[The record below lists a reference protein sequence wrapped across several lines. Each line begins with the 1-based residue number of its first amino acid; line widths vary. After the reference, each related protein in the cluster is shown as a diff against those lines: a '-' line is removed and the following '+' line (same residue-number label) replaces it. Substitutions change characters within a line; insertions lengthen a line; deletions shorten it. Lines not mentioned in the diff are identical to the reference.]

1 MFESQHAEVAFACQR
16 DGFEV
21 ATAGTLLGAFDGR
34 DRRDV
39 RLYAMAS
46 REEQLLASIHEH
58 LHHELQW
65 STAWGTLAAMSG
77 ILAEAGVD
85 AERLTH
91 VARTANDSARRVHE
105 VFATTVSVGV
115 LGIETGRRLL
125 TGNSVYSAY
134 LDQGLA
140 IGGPPES
147 APWQFRE
154 SAIQMFLRLMLQPA
168 ELADV
173 AERGFGAVR
182 LRDLTATMR
191 PDARL
196 ASTANLAPQW
206 WKDIYRELLA
216 TYPERGGDR
225 GYTWSRSA
233 PEDPGDIDDLKRW
246 EESILI
252 PRLLQTAAAQ
262 LDALGIA
269 VLDQTEYL
277 QVIETLKSSFLEY
290 APDDWQ
296 VEVHREPR
304 RMIDEP
310 LGVERESGVLWP
322 RPASLEVLAPE
333 DLDARVADL
342 NHGTEPKLG
351 IALYLLPATYQRQFE
366 GAPDV
371 APGTPPLLALA
382 GRVHGT
388 DDDGRVMPLAFIRP
402 DVGPRQLAQD
412 YPGDCLLLTTLRVTR
427 ERAFR
432 EDVLASDEA
441 YVLIDL
447 PLRRQIR
454 SWVKSGWTL
463 RFRVLA
469 LGPDVP
475 VNLVVFRLD
484 ELEGIWFLSYR
495 SDAGFGELAQIID
508 ESSEQLRGGLDIEPP
523 QIARIG
529 VVTSWMLSAWW
540 RLEEIEEWTTS
551 SRDGAA
557 VDPS

>member
-1 MFESQHAEVAFACQR
+1 MTDRPPTEVAFACER

-21 ATAGTLLGAFDGR
+21 AAAGTLLGAFDGR

-39 RLYAMAS
+39 RLYAMAT
-46 REEQLLASIHEH
+46 RKEQLLASIHEH

-85 AERLTH
+85 EERLTQ
-91 VARTANDSARRVHE
+91 VARTANGSARQVHE
-105 VFATTVSVGV
+105 VFATTISVGV
-115 LGIETGRRLL
+115 LGVETGRRLL
-125 TGNSVYSAY
+125 VGNEVYSAY
-134 LDQGLA
+134 LNQGLA
-140 IGGPPES
+140 IGGPTES

-154 SAIQMFLRLMLQPA
+154 SAIQMFLRLMMQPS

-173 AERGFGAVR
+173 AEHGFGAVR
-182 LRDLTATMR
+182 LRDLPATIR
-191 PDARL
+191 PDERL
-196 ASTANLAPQW
+196 AVAAPLAPHW
-206 WKDIYRELLA
+206 WDDTFRDLL
-216 TYPERGGDR
+216 TSFPERGGDT
-225 GYTWSRSA
+225 GGAWSRSA
-233 PEDPGDIDDLKRW
+233 PQDHDEVDELKRW

-252 PRLLQTAAAQ
+252 PRLLKTAAAR

-277 QVIETLKSSFLEY
+277 EVIDALRSSFLEY

-296 VEVHREPR
+296 VEIHREPR

-322 RPASLEVLAPE
+322 SPTTLEVLAPE

-342 NHGTEPKLG
+342 NHGTDPKVG
-351 IALYLLPATYQRQFE
+351 IALYLLPATYRRQFD

-371 APGTPPLLALA
+371 APATPPLLALA
-382 GRVHGT
+382 GRVRSTG
-388 DDDGRVMPLAFIRP
+388 DDGRAMPLAFIRP

-427 ERAFR
+427 DRAFR
-432 EDVLASDEA
+432 EDVLASEEA

-447 PLRRQIR
+447 PLRRQIA
-454 SWVKSGWTL
+454 SWVKTGWTL

-508 ESSEQLRGGLDIEPP
+508 ESPEHVRGELNIEPP

-529 VVTSWMLSAWW
+529 VVTSWLLSAWW
-540 RLEEIEEWTTS
+540 RLEEVEEWTTS
-551 SRDGAA
+551 NSTEAA
-557 VDPS
+557 AGPS

>member
-1 MFESQHAEVAFACQR
+1 MIDRPHAEVAFACER
-16 DGFEV
+16 DGFES

-39 RLYAMAS
+39 RLYAMAT

-85 AERLTH
+85 AERLTQ
-91 VARTANDSARRVHE
+91 VARTANESARQVHE

-115 LGIETGRRLL
+115 LGVETGRQLL
-125 TGNSVYSAY
+125 SGNKVYSGY
-134 LDQGLA
+134 LNRGLA
-140 IGGPPES
+140 IGGPAES

-154 SAIQMFLRLMLQPA
+154 SAMQMFLRLMLQPA
-168 ELADV
+168 ELAEV
-173 AERGFGAVR
+173 AKRGLGAVR
-182 LRDLTATMR
+182 LRDLRDAIR
-191 PDARL
+191 PDRRFAL
-196 ASTANLAPQW
+196 TAHLAPTW
-206 WKDIYRELLA
+206 WEDVYRDLLA

-225 GYTWSRSA
+225 GGTWSRFA
-233 PEDPGDIDDLKRW
+233 PQNPDEIDELKRW
-246 EESILI
+246 EEAILI
-252 PRLLQTAAAQ
+252 PRLLDAASTR
-262 LDALGIA
+262 LDALGMA

-277 QVIETLKSSFLEY
+277 EVINALRSSFLEY

-310 LGVERESGVLWP
+310 LGVERESSVLWP
-322 RPASLEVLAPE
+322 RPAILEVLAPE
-333 DLDARVADL
+333 DLDARVAGL
-342 NHGTEPKLG
+342 THGTEPKVG
-351 IALYLLPATYQRQFE
+351 IALYLLPATYRRQFE
-366 GAPDV
+366 GTPDV
-371 APGTPPLLALA
+371 APGTPPLLTLA
-382 GRVHGT
+382 GLVRST
-388 DDDGRVMPLAFIRP
+388 DDDDRVMPLAFIRP

-412 YPGDCLLLTTLRVTR
+412 YPGDCLLLTTLRVAR

-432 EDVLASDEA
+432 EEVLASDDA

-447 PLRRQIR
+447 PLRRQIA
-454 SWVKSGWTL
+454 SWVETGWTL

-484 ELEGIWFLSYR
+484 ELDGIWFLSYR

-508 ESSEQLRGGLDIEPP
+508 ESPEHVRGGLAIEPA
-523 QIARIG
+523 QVARIG
-529 VVTSWMLSAWW
+529 AVTSWLLSAWW
-540 RLEEIEEWTTS
+540 RLEEVEEWTTS
-551 SRDGAA
+551 NPGEGAA
-557 VDPS
+557 DQS

>member
-1 MFESQHAEVAFACQR
+1 MTDPTRDDVAFACER

-21 ATAGTLLGAFDGR
+21 AAAGTLLGEFDGR

-39 RLYAMAS
+39 RLYAMAT

-85 AERLTH
+85 EERLTH
-91 VARTANDSARRVHE
+91 VARTANGSARQVHE
-105 VFATTVSVGV
+105 VFATTISVGV
-115 LGIETGRRLL
+115 LGVETSRGLL
-125 TGNSVYSAY
+125 AGNGVYSAY
-134 LDQGLA
+134 LNQGLA

-154 SAIQMFLRLMLQPA
+154 SAIQMFLRVMMQPA
-168 ELADV
+168 ELAEV

-182 LRDLTATMR
+182 LRDLSATIR
-191 PDARL
+191 PDGRL
-196 ASTANLAPQW
+196 AAAAPLAPDW
-206 WKDIYRELLA
+206 WEDTFRDLLA
-216 TYPERGGDR
+216 TSPERGGDT
-225 GYTWSRSA
+225 GGAWSRSA
-233 PEDPGDIDDLKRW
+233 PEDPDEVDELKQW

-252 PRLLQTAAAQ
+252 PQLLETAAAR

-277 QVIETLKSSFLEY
+277 EVIDALRSSFLEY

-322 RPASLEVLAPE
+322 TPAFLEVLAPE

-342 NHGTEPKLG
+342 NHGTEPKVG
-351 IALYLLPATYQRQFE
+351 IALYLLPATYRRQFD

-382 GRVHGT
+382 GRVRSTG
-388 DDDGRVMPLAFIRP
+388 DDGRVMPLAFIRR

-412 YPGDCLLLTTLRVTR
+412 YPGDSLLLTTLRVTR
-427 ERAFR
+427 DRAFR

-447 PLRRQIR
+447 PLRRQIA
-454 SWVKSGWTL
+454 SWVKTGWTL

-508 ESSEQLRGGLDIEPP
+508 ESPDHVRGELDIEPP

-529 VVTSWMLSAWW
+529 VVTSWLLSAWW
-540 RLEEIEEWTTS
+540 RLEEVEEWTTS
-551 SRDGAA
+551 SPAEDAA
-557 VDPS
+557 DPS

>member
-1 MFESQHAEVAFACQR
+1 MVDRSHAEVAFACER
-16 DGFEV
+16 DGFET
-21 ATAGTLLGAFDGR
+21 AAAGTLLGAFDGR

-46 REEQLLASIHEH
+46 RQEQLLASIHEH

-65 STAWGTLAAMSG
+65 STAWGTVAAMSG

-85 AERLTH
+85 SERLTL
-91 VARTANDSARRVHE
+91 VARTANDSAREVHE

-115 LGIETGRRLL
+115 LGVDTGRLLL
-125 TGNSVYSAY
+125 TRNDVYSGY
-134 LDQGLA
+134 LNRGLA
-140 IGGPPES
+140 LGGLPES

-173 AERGFGAVR
+173 AQRGFGALR
-182 LRDLTATMR
+182 LRDLPAAIR
-191 PDARL
+191 PNARF
-196 ASTANLAPQW
+196 ASTADLAPSW
-206 WKDIYRELLA
+206 WEEVYRDLLT

-225 GYTWSRSA
+225 GDTWSRSA
-233 PEDPGDIDDLKRW
+233 PHDPDEIEQLKRW
-246 EESILI
+246 EESVLI
-252 PRLLQTAAAQ
+252 PGLLEAASTRLG
-262 LDALGIA
+262 ALGIG
-269 VLDQTEYL
+269 VLDQTDYL
-277 QVIETLKSSFLEY
+277 EVIDALRSSFLGY

-296 VEVHREPR
+296 VEVQREPR

-322 RPASLEVLAPE
+322 SPAALEVLAPE

-342 NHGTEPKLG
+342 SHGVEPQVG
-351 IALYLLPATYQRQFE
+351 IALYLLPATYRRQFE

-382 GRVHGT
+382 GRVRSTGN
-388 DDDGRVMPLAFIRP
+388 DDRVIPLAFIRP

-427 ERAFR
+427 EREFR
-432 EDVLASDEA
+432 EDILASDEA

-447 PLRRQIR
+447 PLRRQIA

-484 ELEGIWFLSYR
+484 ELDGIWFLSYR

-508 ESSEQLRGGLDIEPP
+508 ETPEHVRGGLTIEPP
-523 QIARIG
+523 QVARIG
-529 VVTSWMLSAWW
+529 VVTSWLLSAWW
-540 RLEEIEEWTTS
+540 RLEEVEEWTTS
-551 SRDGAA
+551 NPGEGAA
-557 VDPS
+557 DHP